1 MELVTTEFEVFV
13 RVSSE
18 SRLAYGR
25 QEAYETSGWYV
36 DVPKLD
42 GCT

>member
-1 MELVTTEFEVFV
+1 MELVTTEFEVFG

-25 QEAYETSGWYV
+25 QEAYEASGRYM
-36 DVPKLD
+36 DVPKFD

>member
-1 MELVTTEFEVFV
+1 MVLVTAEFDVFG

-25 QEAYETSGWYV
+25 QEANETSGRYV